1 MKFPQKIYQ
10 VISTELAG
18 IIAGGIYS
26 HNLPDNFRM
35 GDQMLLI
42 QYRNAGRSATLDDR
56 TEQSNYELSL
66 VMISK
71 STQLNEE
78 KKIDVVDKLDDFI
91 DPDQLIIDLT
101 YVDDLNTFD
110 EETGLYV
117 KLLNYT
123 VIFNN

>member
-10 VISTELAG
+10 VISTQLSG
-18 IIAGGIYS
+18 LIAGGIYS
-26 HNLPDNFRM
+26 HNLPDNFSM

-78 KKIDVVDKLDDFI
+78 KKIDVVDKLDDYI